1 MVCRTTKMTLR
12 FVTEMTTMAQMSQN
26 REKNSKNFLQ
36 PEKRRS
42 RRSRKPS
49 TQRTKGSAR
58 CLRSCFRSTV
68 GRSVRGAPGKV
79 RGRRAPPGAEIRFR
93 SRRRPRGV
101 ARRAGRWGASR
112 WRLAWGSRRPRRRPL
127 LRAAPAPFP
136 RPLAGVP
143 SPVACPA
150 RAACPLAARAPTCL
164 TPPSS
169 SFPRRGSAAS
179 GERPREAAEPGAGGG
194 RRARDVA
201 GRRARERFAGSL
213 GFQPCSLWD

>member
-1 MVCRTTKMTLR
+1 MTLR

-93 SRRRPRGV
+93 SRRRPLCRALRSVSLATGERV
-101 ARRAGRWGASR
+101 AAPTAQAASPR
-112 WRLAWGSRRPRRRPL
+112 SACPLPEAPRRRPQPRRL
-127 LRAAPAPFP
+127 PRAGGLPSGSTRSDLSDAAVLEFPQTRLSSVRGAAP
-136 RPLAGVP
+136 
-143 SPVACPA
+143 
-150 RAACPLAARAPTCL
+150 
-164 TPPSS
+164 
-169 SFPRRGSAAS
+169 
-179 GERPREAAEPGAGGG
+179 
-194 RRARDVA
+194 
-201 GRRARERFAGSL
+201 
-213 GFQPCSLWD
+213 